1 MSKVRDEIADK
12 LWNLFASELI
22 NRLEKGEEHAGP
34 DGSVTIVRPK
44 SPTLAVIAKFLK
56 DNDVGGTAAADDE
69 NDPAKKLSRLLTKA
83 RKELDEGEEEYLQ

>member
-1 MSKVRDEIADK
+1 MSKDRNAISDK
-12 LWNLFASELI
+12 LWNLFANELI

-56 DNDVGGTAAADDE
+56 DNDVGGPGNPEDE
-69 NDPAKKLSRLLTKA
+69 NDPARKLAELLKKADERLTG
-83 RKELDEGEEEYLQ
+83 GEEEYLQ